1 MINNA
6 YKSIKTT
13 ILGLIVIIAAV
24 ASIFFSDGMSWWDA
38 SVGIAIG
45 LALIFAPDT
54 ILNRL
59 NTLFTKSK
67 NLPDAIQENVGA
79 VVQESPI
86 PSDPSPVDNVG
97 DTPVPKKRTRKSTTS
112 TTNNNSEK
120 RHGDNNKK
128 GHNNKSSKKN
138 KE

>member
-1 MINNA
+1 MIKNV

-45 LALIFAPDT
+45 LALIFTPDS

-79 VVQESPI
+79 VIKESPVSSN
-86 PSDPSPVDNVG
+86 PCPVDNVG
-97 DTPVPKKRTRKSTTS
+97 DTPVPKKRTRKSTTT
-112 TTNNNSEK
+112 TTNNNSEAG
-120 RHGDNNKK
+120 HGDNNKK
-128 GHNNKSSKKN
+128 RHNNKPSKKN
-138 KE
+138 KV

>member
-45 LALIFAPDT
+45 LALIFAPDS

-59 NTLFTKSK
+59 NILFNKSK

-86 PSDPSPVDNVG
+86 PSNPCPTNNVG
-97 DTPVPKKRTRKSTTS
+97 DTSVPKKRTRKSATITS
-112 TTNNNSEK
+112 DNDSEK
-120 RHGDNNKK
+120 GHSDNNKK
-128 GHNNKSSKKN
+128 RHNNKSSKKD
-138 KE
+138 KI

>member
-45 LALIFAPDT
+45 LALIFAPDSV
-54 ILNRL
+54 LNRL

-79 VVQESPI
+79 IPQEPPI
-86 PSDPSPVDNVG
+86 LIDPSPVDNVG